1 MAKIYHFCYAC
12 FVNKESNVTKQ
23 YILEAIRRTTKDNG
37 GIPLGRNRFQKETG
51 INEYEC
57 QKFWSSFGKAQREA
71 GFEPN
76 TLQVAH
82 DIESLTESV
91 VALMREIG
99 GFPTNADLIGKR
111 NRDSKFP
118 NPNSFKRLGNKRERI
133 EKISEYA
140 KKKGYGDIV
149 ELCNKAAENLKV
161 DENFDNSDGGQILG
175 EVYLFKSGRYYKIGK
190 TNDTVRRGNELRIQ
204 LPEKMDLIHSIKTD
218 DPSGIEA
225 YWHKRLESKRM
236 NGEWFDLGSAD
247 IKAFK
252 CWKKII

>member
-1 MAKIYHFCYAC
+1 M
-12 FVNKESNVTKQ
+12 SNTTKQ
-23 YILEAIRRTTKDNG
+23 DILDAIRRTAKENG
-37 GIPLGRNRFQKETG
+37 GVPLGRGRFQRETG

-57 QKFWSSFGKAQREA
+57 LKFWPNFGEAQREA

-76 TLQVAH
+76 TLQAAH
-82 DIESLTESV
+82 DIEFLRESI

-99 GFPTNADLIGKR
+99 RFPTNADLIGKR
-111 NRDSKFP
+111 NRDVSFP
-118 NPNSFKRLGNKRERI
+118 SPGSFKRFGNKREMA

-140 KKKGYGDIV
+140 EQKGYADVV
-149 ELCNKAAENLKV
+149 EMCTPAMKRSGKTEDDDVGLGNV
-161 DENFDNSDGGQILG
+161 VG

-225 YWHKRLESKRM
+225 YWHRRFETKRM
-236 NGEWFDLGSAD
+236 QGEWFDLNSAD

-252 CWKKII
+252 RWRKIV